1 MSCTSVPSYAT
12 LTLRFMKCRDKC
24 IFYSFVVT
32 DNCIHLRLAKQKF
45 SGLCD
50 AFRVRE
56 LLAKYV
62 FMCRECFH
70 PECVKAVG
78 SDWK

>member
-1 MSCTSVPSYAT
+1 MFYEVPGQVYFLPVSVT
-12 LTLRFMKCRDKC
+12 NR
-24 IFYSFVVT
+24 
-32 DNCIHLRLAKQKF
+32 CIHLRLAKQQI

-50 AFRVRE
+50 AFRVCE
-56 LLAKYV
+56 LLAKNV

-70 PECVKAVG
+70 PESVRAVG